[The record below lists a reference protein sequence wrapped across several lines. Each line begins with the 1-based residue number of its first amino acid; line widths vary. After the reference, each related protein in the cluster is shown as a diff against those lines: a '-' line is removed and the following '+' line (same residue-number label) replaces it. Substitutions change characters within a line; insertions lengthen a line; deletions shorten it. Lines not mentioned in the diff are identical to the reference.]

1 MKVWEGNW
9 KGWINRQSKKISGH
23 QLEFWVSTKPRLIIA
38 VCCLGSDFKSHPE
51 KKRCDWS
58 MCNALVTIRNG
69 CGGDAGD
76 NKMMWNCRCLLL
88 PPPWKQPWQLQIKL
102 YKKKKINA
110 YFQCLIGNKLHNWI
124 CTWNGLRL
132 SNCYWV
138 VKVTKIFLKSLSIE
152 FQEWGFLLAIWI
164 IPLRYNNRLF
174 KTEDGLGF
182 IYYNRKMAV
191 KTFSA
196 TLFLLKQTRI
206 SNTLSKISRIAK
218 FHRVCM
224 VFVFVFFFTHD
235 LDIINCSRK
244 H

>member
-102 YKKKKINA
+102 YKKKKSMPIFNVSSEIN
-110 YFQCLIGNKLHNWI
+110 
-124 CTWNGLRL
+124 CT
-132 SNCYWV
+132 
-138 VKVTKIFLKSLSIE
+138 TE
-152 FQEWGFLLAIWI
+152 FV
-164 IPLRYNNRLF
+164 
-174 KTEDGLGF
+174 LG
-182 IYYNRKMAV
+182 MA
-191 KTFSA
+191 
-196 TLFLLKQTRI
+196 
-206 SNTLSKISRIAK
+206 
-218 FHRVCM
+218 
-224 VFVFVFFFTHD
+224 FVFRTVTELWRSQRFF
-235 LDIINCSRK
+235 
-244 H
+244 